1 MNQYPCT
8 ESRAEGAE
16 SRGSAMPATEDHG
29 KTACNASVNV
39 RKVTEHNK
47 KYKYNINT
55 FTGTLVTGVMDVG
68 A

>member
-8 ESRAEGAE
+8 ESRAKGAE
-16 SRGSAMPATEDHG
+16 SCGGAMPAAEDHG
-29 KTACNASVNV
+29 KTACNASVNA
-39 RKVTEHNK
+39 RKVTERNK

-55 FTGTLVTGVMDVG
+55 FTGTPVTGVMDVG